1 MTRIAHVSALAIV
14 VAMLSASCDKVPLLA
29 PTGSTVTLSANASTV
44 ATNGTVGLT
53 AFVTESSGTPV
64 QNGTTVRFTTTLG
77 TVTPT
82 DAQTSNGVAVATF
95 NAGTSSGV
103 ATIHAVSGGA
113 TGGSGTTGGTGTG
126 STTTVTAGNMVTI
139 TVGVAAAKT
148 LTVTASPTSVGP
160 NGGSVNVTAM
170 VLDPSGG
177 SLAGIPVTFSS
188 DHGNMNPGTAMTD
201 AGGQATSTLTTSV
214 ETKVTAS
221 AGAATGTA
229 TVTLRPAPAITVKC
243 TPASGTGTCASV
255 AASDATNTATVT
267 FDVAK
272 ATGSSTL
279 RDVTINYGDGTSQS
293 LGTLAGGTITVAHS
307 YPGSSNVA
315 TYTAVVTAT
324 DLDNER
330 STVSTIVN
338 VTPRSALTI
347 DLAATQGTSVAGQ
360 GQSVAFAATV
370 AGGSAQS
377 FAWDFDGDGTVDAT
391 TSSSKTSH
399 VYTANGRYTAIVTVQ
414 TVDGRSASAR
424 TEFIVTGI

>member
-1 MTRIAHVSALAIV
+1 
-14 VAMLSASCDKVPLLA
+14 
-29 PTGSTVTLSANASTV
+29 
-44 ATNGTVGLT
+44 
-53 AFVTESSGTPV
+53 
-64 QNGTTVRFTTTLG
+64 
-77 TVTPT
+77 
-82 DAQTSNGVAVATF
+82 
-95 NAGTSSGV
+95 
-103 ATIHAVSGGA
+103 
-113 TGGSGTTGGTGTG
+113 
-126 STTTVTAGNMVTI
+126 
-139 TVGVAAAKT
+139 
-148 LTVTASPTSVGP
+148 
-160 NGGSVNVTAM
+160 
-170 VLDPSGG
+170 
-177 SLAGIPVTFSS
+177 
-188 DHGNMNPGTAMTD
+188 MNPGTAMTD

>member
-160 NGGSVNVTAM
+160 NGGSVSVTAM

-307 YPGSSNVA
+307 YPGSSNIA